1 MLRLLWGLKLCK
13 FKLKRIVL
21 FKKCESAAVMFLCVS
36 DMKHL
41 RNIFAFYIFIAEAL
55 FYVISVKAKIT
66 VRLSNELL
74 NPFVNGQ
81 WSFSFSESSAHGLC
95 PDWLGCKPECPASKF
110 KWTLIRILF
119 LKVFCWLCFLSK
131 WGVGPFKRGSHLSV
145 QRQLSWS
152 GEPHSA
158 ALIKKNLRRFSS

>member
-1 MLRLLWGLKLCK
+1 MWVCSCDVPLCFWHETFEK
-13 FKLKRIVL
+13 IKDF
-21 FKKCESAAVMFLCVS
+21 F
-36 DMKHL
+36 
-41 RNIFAFYIFIAEAL
+41 FAFFIFIAEAL

-95 PDWLGCKPECPASKF
+95 PDWLGCKQECPASKF

-145 QRQLSWS
+145 QQQLSWS